1 MTTPYLIA
9 RNALAA
15 TITQVL
21 LRGMATLLL
30 AAAAPLLAQVP
41 APSVPATPAA
51 PRAKTAPVLP
61 AVELSPELLY
71 KIMMAEIALQRG
83 LPQNAAQALLEVARE
98 TQDPRV
104 AQRATEVA
112 WNARMLKEALEA
124 ASLWLKA
131 DPQSTQAR
139 QVVAALLVN
148 QENLTDARAP
158 LEQWLAA
165 DKPNAARNFAQVA
178 QLLAR
183 NKDKKAVFVLLQTL
197 ARPYNDLAEVRMSVA
212 QAAWDA
218 DDVDGALTESRAA
231 LNIKPDLELGAL
243 FHARAL
249 SRRSN
254 AEGMK
259 FIEDFLRRY
268 PKANEVRLTYA
279 RLLANEK
286 RTADARKQ
294 FEILVEAAPKNPEI
308 AMAVALLAMQAS
320 DYDAAE
326 KHFQGALAAGH
337 KTPDAIWLFLGQIY
351 EERKNYDEALKW
363 YGGITSGERYLSAQA
378 RYAGVLQKQ
387 GKLDE
392 ARKHL
397 QSITPGDNAQRIQL
411 VQAEANM
418 LREAQAYSEAYD
430 LLGKTLEGVPDSVDL
445 LYDHAMIAEKLDK
458 IDVLERNL
466 RKVIALQPDHAH
478 AYNAL
483 GYTFADRNQ
492 RLPEARKLIEKALE
506 LSPQDGYII
515 DSLGW
520 VLFRMG
526 MVSEALVQLRRAFEL
541 RPEAEV
547 GAHLGEVL
555 WIDGKRDEAQ
565 KIWSNLLKDN
575 PASDS
580 LLSTLKRLAPSLLP
594 AAQSTAK

>member
-1 MTTPYLIA
+1 MTDLS
-9 RNALAA
+9 RNALATA
-15 TITQVL
+15 VL
-21 LRGMATLLL
+21 LMA
-30 AAAAPLLAQVP
+30 ACF
-41 APSVPATPAA
+41 TPAQAQAPVQPA
-51 PRAKTAPVLP
+51 PRAKTTPVLP
-61 AVELSPELLY
+61 AIELSPELLY

-98 TQDPRV
+98 TRDPRV
-104 AQRATEVA
+104 AQRATEIA

-124 ASLWLKA
+124 ASLWQKA
-131 DPQSTQAR
+131 DPDSAQAR

-148 QENLTDARAP
+148 QENLTEARAP

-165 DKPNAARNFAQVA
+165 DKANAARNFAQVA

-183 NKDKKAVFVLLQTL
+183 NNDKKAVFELLKGL
-197 ARPYNDLAEVRMSVA
+197 ARPYNDIAEVRLSVA
-212 QAAWDA
+212 QAAWSA
-218 DDVDGALTESRAA
+218 NDVDGALAESRAA
-231 LNIKPDLELGAL
+231 LKIKPDLELAAL
-243 FHARAL
+243 FHAQAL

-254 AEGMK
+254 GASIT
-259 FIEDFLRRY
+259 FLEDFLKRY
-268 PKANEVRLTYA
+268 PKANDVRLTYA

-308 AMAVALLAMQAS
+308 AMAVALLAMQTN

-337 KTPDAIWLFLGQIY
+337 KTPDAIWLFLGQIN

-363 YGGITSGERYLSAQA
+363 YAGITSGERYMSAQA

-397 QSITPGDNAQRIQL
+397 QSIKPGDDAQRIQL

-418 LREAQAYSEAYD
+418 LREAQAYSDAYD
-430 LLGKTLEGVPDSVDL
+430 LLGKSLEGTPESIDL
-445 LYDHAMIAEKLDK
+445 LYDQAMIAEKLDK
-458 IDVLERNL
+458 VDIMERNL
-466 RKVIALQPDHAH
+466 RKVIELQPEHAH

-506 LSPQDGYII
+506 LSPQDGYIM

-526 MVSEALVQLRRAFEL
+526 QMNEAVTQLRRAFDL

-555 WIDGKRDEAQ
+555 WANGQRDEAQ
-565 KIWSNLLKDN
+565 KIWSKFLKESPLNDT
-575 PASDS
+575 
-580 LLSTLKRLAPSLLP
+580 LQSTLKRLSPALLP
-594 AAQSTAK
+594 AAASAGK

>member
-1 MTTPYLIA
+1 MTDLS
-9 RNALAA
+9 RNALATA
-15 TITQVL
+15 VL
-21 LRGMATLLL
+21 LMA
-30 AAAAPLLAQVP
+30 ACF
-41 APSVPATPAA
+41 TPAQAQSPLQPA
-51 PRAKTAPVLP
+51 PRAKTTPVLP
-61 AVELSPELLY
+61 AIELSPELLY

-98 TQDPRV
+98 TRDPRV
-104 AQRATEVA
+104 AQRATEIA

-124 ASLWLKA
+124 ASLWQKA
-131 DPQSTQAR
+131 DPDSAQAR

-148 QENLTDARAP
+148 QENLTEARVP

-165 DKPNAARNFAQVA
+165 DKANAARNFAQVA

-183 NKDKKAVFVLLQTL
+183 NNDKKAVFELLKGL
-197 ARPYNDLAEVRMSVA
+197 ARPYNDIAEVRLSVA
-212 QAAWDA
+212 QAAWSA
-218 DDVDGALTESRAA
+218 NDVDGALAESRAA
-231 LNIKPDLELGAL
+231 LKIKPDLELAAL
-243 FHARAL
+243 FHAQAL

-254 AEGMK
+254 GESIT
-259 FIEDFLRRY
+259 FLEDFLKRY
-268 PKANEVRLTYA
+268 PKANDVRLTYA

-308 AMAVALLAMQAS
+308 AMAVALLAMQTN

-337 KTPDAIWLFLGQIY
+337 KTPDAIWLFLGQIN

-363 YGGITSGERYLSAQA
+363 YAGITSGERYMSAQA

-397 QSITPGDNAQRIQL
+397 QSIKPGDDAQRIQL

-418 LREAQAYSEAYD
+418 LREAQAYSDAYD
-430 LLGKTLEGVPDSVDL
+430 LLGKSLEGAPESIDL
-445 LYDHAMIAEKLDK
+445 LYDQAMIAEKLDK
-458 IDVLERNL
+458 VDITERNL
-466 RKVIALQPDHAH
+466 RKVIELQPEHAH

-506 LSPQDGYII
+506 LSPQDGYIM

-526 MVSEALVQLRRAFEL
+526 QMSEAVTQLRRAFDL

-555 WIDGKRDEAQ
+555 WANGQRDEAQ
-565 KIWSNLLKDN
+565 KIWSKFLKDN
-575 PASDS
+575 PLNDT
-580 LLSTLKRLAPSLLP
+580 LQGTLKRLSPALLP
-594 AAQSTAK
+594 AAASAGK

>member
-1 MTTPYLIA
+1 MTDLS
-9 RNALAA
+9 RNALATA
-15 TITQVL
+15 VL
-21 LRGMATLLL
+21 LMA
-30 AAAAPLLAQVP
+30 AGF
-41 APSVPATPAA
+41 TPAQAQAPVQPA
-51 PRAKTAPVLP
+51 PRAKTTPVLP
-61 AVELSPELLY
+61 AIELSPELLY

-98 TQDPRV
+98 TRDPRV
-104 AQRATEVA
+104 AQRATEIA

-124 ASLWLKA
+124 ASLWQKA
-131 DPQSTQAR
+131 DPDSAQAR

-148 QENLTDARAP
+148 QENLTEARVP

-165 DKPNAARNFAQVA
+165 DKANAARNFAQVA

-183 NKDKKAVFVLLQTL
+183 NKDKKAVFDLLKSL
-197 ARPYNDLAEVRMSVA
+197 ARPYNDIAEVRLSVA
-212 QAAWDA
+212 QAAWSA
-218 DDVDGALTESRAA
+218 NDVDGALAESRAA
-231 LNIKPDLELGAL
+231 LKIKPDLELAAL
-243 FHARAL
+243 FHAQAL

-254 AEGMK
+254 GESIT
-259 FIEDFLRRY
+259 FLEDFLKRY
-268 PKANEVRLTYA
+268 PKASDVRLTYA

-308 AMAVALLAMQAS
+308 AMAVALLAMQTN

-337 KTPDAIWLFLGQIY
+337 KTPDAIWLFLGQIN

-363 YGGITSGERYLSAQA
+363 YAGITSGERYMSAQA

-397 QSITPGDNAQRIQL
+397 QSIKPGDDAQRIQL

-418 LREAQAYSEAYD
+418 LREAQAYSDAYD
-430 LLGKTLEGVPDSVDL
+430 LLGKSLEGAPESIDL
-445 LYDHAMIAEKLDK
+445 LYDQAMIAEKLDK
-458 IDVLERNL
+458 VDIMERNL
-466 RKVIALQPDHAH
+466 RKVIELQPEHAH

-506 LSPQDGYII
+506 LSPQDGYIM

-526 MVSEALVQLRRAFEL
+526 QMNEAVTQLRRAFDL

-555 WIDGKRDEAQ
+555 WANGQRDEAQ
-565 KIWSNLLKDN
+565 KIWSKFLKDN
-575 PASDS
+575 PLNDT
-580 LLSTLKRLAPSLLP
+580 LQGTLKRLSPALLP
-594 AAQSTAK
+594 AAASAGK